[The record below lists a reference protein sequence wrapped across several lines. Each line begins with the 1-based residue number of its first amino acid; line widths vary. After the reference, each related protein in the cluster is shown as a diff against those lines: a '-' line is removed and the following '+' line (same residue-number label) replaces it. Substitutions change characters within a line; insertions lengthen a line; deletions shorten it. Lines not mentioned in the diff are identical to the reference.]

1 MSNLP
6 IVCIPCNHITEPQG
20 MPIYAVRDQYVRP
33 IVEIVKG
40 IPLLIPALGK
50 NFSLKSIA
58 HKIDGLLLT
67 GAPSHVNPT
76 AYGAPREFEEF
87 CLDIDRDETD
97 LPLIREAIALD
108 IPVFA
113 ICRGFQELNV
123 ACGGTLHQFVH
134 QQPGK
139 RDHRAPK
146 DVTGAKQYEVHQHSI
161 HTQKGGL
168 FERLGLP
175 QQFNVNSLH
184 QQGVNKLG
192 NELYV
197 EGLSEDGLIEAVSM
211 PGKRFIF
218 GTQWHPEGDFWM
230 NSVSKKLFEEFA
242 RSLHQKA

>member
-1 MSNLP
+1 MSSLP
-6 IVCIPCNHITEPQG
+6 VVCIPCNHITEPEG

-33 IVEIVKG
+33 LVEIVKC

-58 HKIDGLLLT
+58 HKIDGILLT
-67 GAPSHVNPT
+67 GAPSHVNPSC
-76 AYGAPREFEEF
+76 YGAPREFEESS
-87 CLDIDRDETD
+87 LDTDRDETD
-97 LPLIREAIALD
+97 LPLIRDAIDMD
-108 IPVFA
+108 IPLFA

-123 ACGGTLHQFVH
+123 TCGGTLHQFVH

-139 RDHRAPK
+139 RDHRPPQG
-146 DVTGAKQYEVHQHSI
+146 VTGAKRYEVHQHSI

-168 FERLGLP
+168 FERLALP
-175 QQFNVNSLH
+175 QEFTVKSLH
-184 QQGVNKLG
+184 QQGVDKLG
-192 NELYV
+192 AGLYV
-197 EGLSEDGLIEAVSM
+197 EGLGDDGLIEAVSM

-230 NSVSKKLFEEFA
+230 NPVSRKLFEEFA